1 MRLRHSEE
9 DYPDDNF
16 VPPELRQQ
24 DYTQDVEAPEMI
36 PSGELAGVDA
46 APDPASPQGPSR
58 EELLRKVL
66 EQQQAHDDA
75 RAKKISNAAKLDR
88 KRQSEDDLGAM
99 LYAATARKSPQF
111 RNVGESFSKEAAAEG
126 NQGPLSRELALQNL
140 LARYEKKPEDALGTQ
155 LKQYQ
160 VLKLKKELEAP
171 PKDTSGDFLDE
182 SEIAGTEKQMTMAAG
197 MPVKLPRDAQGR
209 VRRSFVGPF
218 NSSSSGMGMM
228 GQKGAIADEGFD
240 LRRLLDAMDRKDK
253 AEAKAAKAAGA
264 HVIFGTEEWA
274 PPQGVEVG
282 DNAINKVRDVAAAS
296 SVVDGSLKELRDLF
310 AQAVANP
317 TDQAVRA
324 KIKSRSG
331 ILAPKMNQVLG
342 QGAMAAAE
350 FDRVK
355 QSIGDLS
362 SKEFWLGAAES
373 LVDDPKAG
381 AALLGQID
389 EARKVFRENYVST
402 ARASQYGRIKSV
414 NGKRYR
420 QKPDGKW
427 VEE

>member
-46 APDPASPQGPSR
+46 APAPASPQGPSR

-75 RAKKISNAAKLDR
+75 RAKKVSNAAKLDR

-111 RNVGESFSKEAAAEG
+111 RNVGDSFSKEAAAEG

-240 LRRLLDAMDRKDK
+240 LRRLLDAMDRKERAAKEAAAEEKAQQGMEIPGWKRDPNVRMDDAEVRQLRDAK
-253 AEAKAAKAAGA
+253 AETESLDASIGNLEAAIKKHGIELNPRSPGYSEISSLMSDVKLKMKGPAAYQLGVLAGPDMAILDSLTGDPTSLRGAFRGTEDALVRLQTARKSAQDRLNSKAASRGYKSAKAATPRWNG
-264 HVIFGTEEWA
+264 
-274 PPQGVEVG
+274 
-282 DNAINKVRDVAAAS
+282 
-296 SVVDGSLKELRDLF
+296 
-310 AQAVANP
+310 
-317 TDQAVRA
+317 RA
-324 KIKSRSG
+324 W
-331 ILAPKMNQVLG
+331 
-342 QGAMAAAE
+342 E
-350 FDRVK
+350 
-355 QSIGDLS
+355 
-362 SKEFWLGAAES
+362 
-373 LVDDPKAG
+373 VDDGNP
-381 AALLGQID
+381 
-389 EARKVFRENYVST
+389 
-402 ARASQYGRIKSV
+402 
-414 NGKRYR
+414 
-420 QKPDGKW
+420 
-427 VEE
+427 

>member
-46 APDPASPQGPSR
+46 APAPASPQGPSR

-111 RNVGESFSKEAAAEG
+111 RNVGDSFSKEAAAEG

-240 LRRLLDAMDRKDK
+240 LRRLLDAMDRK
-253 AEAKAAKAAGA
+253 ERAAK
-264 HVIFGTEEWA
+264 E
-274 PPQGVEVG
+274 
-282 DNAINKVRDVAAAS
+282 
-296 SVVDGSLKELRDLF
+296 
-310 AQAVANP
+310 
-317 TDQAVRA
+317 
-324 KIKSRSG
+324 
-331 ILAPKMNQVLG
+331 
-342 QGAMAAAE
+342 AAAE
-350 FDRVK
+350 EKAQQAMEIPGWKRDPSVRVDEATVRQLRQAKGEAEAFDEAVGLLMAEIQKNGTVINPKHPAYGRMSALLTDVTAKAKGPAAYDLGVLAGPDMGLLKGVTGDPQTLTGVFRGPEDAISRLGVLRQSVK
-355 QSIGDLS
+355 SKLNAKGKSNGYS
-362 SKEFWLGAAES
+362 SPPQPRWNGQKWV
-373 LVDDPKAG
+373 VDD
-381 AALLGQID
+381 
-389 EARKVFRENYVST
+389 
-402 ARASQYGRIKSV
+402 GR
-414 NGKRYR
+414 
-420 QKPDGKW
+420 P
-427 VEE
+427 

>member
-46 APDPASPQGPSR
+46 APAPASPQGPSR

-240 LRRLLDAMDRKDK
+240 LRRLLDAMDRKERAAKEAAAEEKAQQGMEIPGWKRDPNVRMDDAEVRQLRDAK
-253 AEAKAAKAAGA
+253 AETESLDASIGNLEAAIKKHGIELNPRSPGYSEISSLMSDVKLKMKGPAAYQLGVLAGPDMAILDSLTGDPTSLRGAFRGTEDALVRLQTARKSAQDRLNSKAASRGYKSAKAATPRWNG
-264 HVIFGTEEWA
+264 
-274 PPQGVEVG
+274 
-282 DNAINKVRDVAAAS
+282 
-296 SVVDGSLKELRDLF
+296 
-310 AQAVANP
+310 
-317 TDQAVRA
+317 RA
-324 KIKSRSG
+324 W
-331 ILAPKMNQVLG
+331 
-342 QGAMAAAE
+342 E
-350 FDRVK
+350 
-355 QSIGDLS
+355 
-362 SKEFWLGAAES
+362 
-373 LVDDPKAG
+373 VDDGNP
-381 AALLGQID
+381 
-389 EARKVFRENYVST
+389 
-402 ARASQYGRIKSV
+402 
-414 NGKRYR
+414 
-420 QKPDGKW
+420 
-427 VEE
+427 